1 MLAST
6 MTTLAHAKQE
16 TASKNVI
23 ALFVETAVL
32 APAYCTT
39 ATIVRHLP
47 KDTAVQVFCVD
58 FSETDFALAQRAFR
72 KLHPAVKLTLVD
84 SGTLFGG
91 LVERSANLGMGVWG
105 RLFLDRL
112 LPRELSR
119 VLYLDCDMLVYRDLA
134 ELFEL
139 KFPAGCAFAACAD
152 QGSHVDGNTARFR
165 TEIGLSADGSF
176 FNSGLLLMDW
186 QRLISTG
193 ILREIRT
200 ANAKRPDLAQHRFAD
215 QNIFNIM
222 LDGDWCKLDPRWN
235 MQTRLLQL
243 LPGEKPW
250 LAHFCGKSK
259 PWHANCDASISRF
272 TPVYW
277 QLISTA
283 PELLPYSALTRLVSL
298 QNRLRGKWYPTQT
311 ALDALLARSCPWAY
325 RADVRTRVM
334 DRPKRR
340 QRAARR
346 FAELVNGSARQKQ
359 ETDGT

>member
-1 MLAST
+1 MSAST
-6 MTTLAHAKQE
+6 MTTLAHAKQM

-23 ALFVETAVL
+23 ALFVEKAVL

-58 FSETDFALAQRAFR
+58 FPETDFIVAQRAFD
-72 KLHPAVKLTLVD
+72 KLHPTVKLTLVD
-84 SGTLFGG
+84 STTLFCG
-91 LVERSANLGMGVWG
+91 LVERSTNLGMGVWG

-112 LPRELSR
+112 LPREMSR

-152 QGSHVDGNTARFR
+152 QGSYVDDSTVRFR

-186 QRLISTG
+186 QRVISTD
-193 ILREIRT
+193 ILPEIRT
-200 ANAKRPDLAQHRFAD
+200 ANAKRPDLKQHRLAD
-215 QNIFNIM
+215 QNILNIM
-222 LDGDWCKLDPRWN
+222 LDGNWYELDPRWN

-259 PWHANCDASISRF
+259 PWHANCDASVCRF
-272 TPVYW
+272 TPIYW

-283 PELLPYSALTRLVSL
+283 PELLPYSSLTRLVSL
-298 QNRLRGKWYPTQT
+298 RNWLRGKWHPVQI
-311 ALDALLARSCPWAY
+311 ALAALLARSFPWAY
-325 RADVRTRVM
+325 RVDVRTRVM

-340 QRAARR
+340 QRAALR
-346 FAELVNGSARQKQ
+346 FAELVNSSIRQTQ